1 MRLWWVG
8 LRGKGAVVVVLQ
20 RRCFFSELRVIT
32 LKTKNKFYSKNYYY
46 YRLPHTQSSS
56 SRSPRRRGRS
66 IFFSAPYYIQ
76 TNPLKKPHPHRWRV
90 SPLNHSLFKDP
101 PKAGSPL
108 PLSPPCIP
116 PKPVLHGLSAKSKFL
131 AVLGGRALKPLL
143 DRSRVKR
150 LEALSPEVAGW
161 GSPISVQSA

>member
-1 MRLWWVG
+1 
-8 LRGKGAVVVVLQ
+8 
-20 RRCFFSELRVIT
+20 
-32 LKTKNKFYSKNYYY
+32 
-46 YRLPHTQSSS
+46 
-56 SRSPRRRGRS
+56 
-66 IFFSAPYYIQ
+66 
-76 TNPLKKPHPHRWRV
+76 
-90 SPLNHSLFKDP
+90 P

-131 AVLGGRALKPLL
+131 AVLGGRALKPPL